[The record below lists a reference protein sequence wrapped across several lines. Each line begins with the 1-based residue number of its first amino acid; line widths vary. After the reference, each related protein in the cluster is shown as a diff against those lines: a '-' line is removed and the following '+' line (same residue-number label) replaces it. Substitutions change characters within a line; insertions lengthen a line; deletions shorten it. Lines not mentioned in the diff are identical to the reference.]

1 MVPGIPTNSD
11 GPEKGQKDVRN
22 VEVGDLVLL
31 ADPNSPRGLWPL
43 ARVTQ
48 VFPGPDKRVRSVEIK
63 TSGGGVYR
71 RPVVK
76 IAVLEEHVAEQ

>member
-1 MVPGIPTNSD
+1 MR
-11 GPEKGQKDVRN
+11 KKWQKDDKN

-43 ARVTQ
+43 ARVIR
-48 VFPGPDKRVRSVEIK
+48 VFPAPDRRVRSVEIK

-76 IAVLEEHVAEQ
+76 IAVLEENVTRQ

>member
-1 MVPGIPTNSD
+1 MG
-11 GPEKGQKDVRN
+11 
-22 VEVGDLVLL
+22 VGDLVLMT
-31 ADPNSPRGLWPL
+31 DPNTPRGLWPL

-48 VFPGPDKRVRSVEIK
+48 VFPGPDGRVRSVEIK

-76 IAVLEEHVAEQ
+76 IAVLEESPEKAP